1 MATSFIKVI
10 GIIKY
15 PAHMNV
21 QVEGEVKVPE
31 VMKAVLRVIYTLRPG
46 WRVGPKT

>member
-1 MATSFIKVI
+1 
-10 GIIKY
+10 
-15 PAHMNV
+15 MNV